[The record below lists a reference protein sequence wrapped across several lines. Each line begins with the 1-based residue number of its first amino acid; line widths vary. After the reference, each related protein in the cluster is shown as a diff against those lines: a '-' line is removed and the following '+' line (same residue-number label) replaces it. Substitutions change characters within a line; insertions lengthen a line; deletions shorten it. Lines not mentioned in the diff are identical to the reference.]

1 MRPGRT
7 GGFSLIEVLVAVT
20 LLAVV
25 GVLGY
30 RGLDQVRL
38 ASARLGQHADEWQ
51 TLAAAFERIGNDL
64 RQALPPALSPGS
76 DAAFWQ
82 LSAADEQ
89 GRRSGQL
96 SFVRPAWTT
105 GEAQRVAYRWE
116 EGDGGDGGTLWL
128 LLWSGR
134 EETAAVRRLR
144 LLDGLRQIDMA
155 CLDRHGTWRRT
166 WSTSAQGGD
175 LPRAIRF
182 ELVLPDGRR
191 IERIFDLPA
200 AG

>member
-1 MRPGRT
+1 MKRRRE

-38 ASARLGQHADEWQ
+38 AAARLGRHADEWQ
-51 TLAAAFERIGNDL
+51 TLAAVFGRIGNDL
-64 RQALPPALSPGS
+64 RQALPPALSPGG

-82 LSAADEQ
+82 LDASND
-89 GRRSGQL
+89 GRRNGQL

-116 EGDGGDGGTLWL
+116 EGATGSTLWL

-144 LLDGLRQIDMA
+144 LLDGLRYIDIA
-155 CLDRHGTWRRT
+155 CLDRAGTWHGTW
-166 WSTSAQGGD
+166 STTAHGGD
-175 LPRAIRF
+175 LPRAVRF

-191 IERIFDLPA
+191 LERIFDLPA

>member
-1 MRPGRT
+1 MRQQRA
-7 GGFSLIEVLVAVT
+7 GGFSLIEVLVAVI

-25 GVLGY
+25 GILGY

-38 ASARLGQHADEWQ
+38 ASARLGRHADEWQ
-51 TLAAAFERIGNDL
+51 ALAAAFERIGNDL
-64 RQALPPALSPGS
+64 RQALPPALSPGG

-82 LSAADEQ
+82 LRAGNDD

-105 GEAQRVAYRWE
+105 GEAQRVAYLWE
-116 EGDGGDGGTLWL
+116 DGAAGSTLWL
-128 LLWSGR
+128 LLWSGHD
-134 EETAAVRRLR
+134 ETAAVRRLR
-144 LLDGLRQIDMA
+144 LLDGLRHVDVS
-155 CLDRHGTWRRT
+155 CLDRAGAWRGT
-166 WSTSAQGGD
+166 WSTTGHGDD
-175 LPRAIRF
+175 LPRAVRF
-182 ELVLPDGRR
+182 DLVLPDGRR